1 MKRSLLLALF
11 ILGNYCCIDA
21 LNQKKINKK
30 IEQNTIKTEGDMLWK
45 YGIQLRYLITAPV
58 MLKTGPSRI
67 LRGPVKIQKEHHIE
81 PPISKYQDTT
91 FMTKFVKLQM
101 APDAESNF
109 MMWYKHFEVSNVFTM
124 NL

>member
-1 MKRSLLLALF
+1 
-11 ILGNYCCIDA
+11 
-21 LNQKKINKK
+21 
-30 IEQNTIKTEGDMLWK
+30 
-45 YGIQLRYLITAPV
+45 

-81 PPISKYQDTT
+81 PPISKYQDTI

-109 MMWYKHFEVSNVFTM
+109 MM
-124 NL
+124 